1 MLWRA
6 PECWV
11 CVLSWRGQLCTLE
24 SEGVGSGLV
33 SAALLRCGPVLAK
46 MAYWMG
52 LWVRVTIGWHGGGGD
67 VYLELGSCRPRG
79 K

>member
-1 MLWRA
+1 M
-6 PECWV
+6 
-11 CVLSWRGQLCTLE
+11 CTLE
-24 SEGVGSGLV
+24 SEGVGSRPV

-52 LWVRVTIGWHGGGGD
+52 LWVRVTIGWHGRGGA
-67 VYLELGSCRPRG
+67 YLELGSCRPRG